1 MLRVGLTGG
10 LGSGKSTVA
19 ARLRELGAQV
29 IEADELGRALME
41 PGQAVYSDIVRAF
54 GPDVVSPDRR
64 LNRPLLAKLAFENGR
79 LNELNAIVHPAVIA
93 AQQRWMAEVFARDPA
108 AVAVVESA
116 LIFEVERDARARG
129 EHEGVL
135 ADWRN
140 RFDHIIVLTA
150 PDEVKVAR
158 YAARVADAGPARER
172 AERDA
177 RIRLARQMPDAE
189 KAAHADFVIENTGDL
204 AALRER
210 VDAVWKKLKTESNN
224 RASRGSLK

>member
-1 MLRVGLTGG
+1 
-10 LGSGKSTVA
+10 
-19 ARLRELGAQV
+19 
-29 IEADELGRALME
+29 
-41 PGQAVYSDIVRAF
+41 VRTF
-54 GPDVVSPDRR
+54 GPGVVGPDGR
-64 LNRPLLAKLAFENGR
+64 LNRPLLAKLAFEDGR

-93 AQQRWMAEVFARDPA
+93 AQQRWMEQVFARDPA

-158 YAARVADAGPARER
+158 YAARVADAGPAREA

-177 RIRLARQMPDAE
+177 RIRLARQIPDAE

-210 VDAVWKKLKTESNN
+210 VDAVWKRLEAESNN
-224 RASRGSLK
+224 PTSRVSLK